1 MVCMGTVGGLG
12 GVGGGGGLGADLE
25 ASGGS
30 CSSVG
35 VSGPGAAA
43 LAVVPLVVT
52 LLSFTLEQPVL

>member
-12 GVGGGGGLGADLE
+12 GVGGGGLGADLE